1 MATHGNATSIEIELI
16 PILKIFQTT
25 EIKGNFQAHFQ
36 WGALP

>member
-1 MATHGNATSIEIELI
+1 MATPGNARSIEIELV
-16 PILKIFQTT
+16 PILKIFQKI